1 VPYVTSA
8 LSYVSV
14 YWSCLKLSCGFYRYP
29 GVKRMSGCVLRDMEA
44 HGELCGTIVL
54 VYVMMVQIRLQF
66 NVSPAA
72 FEVMKL
78 STSLCG
84 FDMEVL
90 PCRRIIREP
99 EYVHSY
105 RNC

>member
-1 VPYVTSA
+1 MA
-8 LSYVSV
+8 
-14 YWSCLKLSCGFYRYP
+14 FFRYP

-44 HGELCGTIVL
+44 HGELCGTTVL
-54 VYVMMVQIRLQF
+54 VYVMMVQIGLQF

-78 STSLCG
+78 STSFYECG
-84 FDMEVL
+84 FVL